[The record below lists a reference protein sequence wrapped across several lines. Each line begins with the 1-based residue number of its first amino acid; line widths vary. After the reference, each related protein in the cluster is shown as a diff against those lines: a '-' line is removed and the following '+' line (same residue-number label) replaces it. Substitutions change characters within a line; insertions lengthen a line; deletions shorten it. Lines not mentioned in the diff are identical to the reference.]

1 MILHS
6 HPRRDARGSRTSLAL
21 AFALTSAALS
31 CRYDPVPQELIDGLG
46 EEVGEPSELHRA
58 GQPCVACH
66 STYEGAKPAM
76 ALGGTIYYQNS
87 AGQILP
93 APNVLVRVTD
103 SRNTERKACTNE
115 VGNFWVDR
123 DKWEDITFPLEVR
136 AGGRRM
142 QSIVG
147 REGSCAACHTL
158 PTEASLDPITGAAR
172 DSAGVVVVSEGDLLG
187 PCNTGEAGAP
197 TGGGGAGG
205 AAGGGG
211 AGGAAGGG
219 GAGGAA
225 GGGGA
230 GGTGGAVAT
239 GGSGGAGG
247 AGGTG
252 GL

>member
-1 MILHS
+1 MIPRTMLH
-6 HPRRDARGSRTSLAL
+6 PIAL
-21 AFALTSAALS
+21 AVVGAALS
-31 CRYDPVPQELIDGLG
+31 CRYDPVPQDLIDSLG

-76 ALGGTIYYQNS
+76 ALGGTVYYQNS

-103 SRNTERKACTNE
+103 SQNTERKACTNE
-115 VGNFWVDR
+115 VGNFWIDR

-158 PTEASLDPITGAAR
+158 PNDTSLDPITGAAR

-197 TGGGGAGG
+197 SGGGGAGG

-211 AGGAAGGG
+211 SGAAGGG
-219 GAGGAA
+219 GAGG
-225 GGGGA
+225 
-230 GGTGGAVAT
+230 
-239 GGSGGAGG
+239 GGAGG
-247 AGGTG
+247 AGAGGSGATG
-252 GL
+252 GGGASGGGGAGAQGGMGGT